1 MAAAAICNNDLT
13 TSGAVAAMV
22 DAWMA
27 GRQGMPIEVVV
38 SLLASW
44 ERRRPA
50 KICTVNLL

>member
-1 MAAAAICNNDLT
+1 MAAAAIRNNDLT

-50 KICTVNLL
+50 KIYC